1 MLKRILFAFV
11 PVLFLV
17 GGFSEL
23 SFADEFDFGDGGD
36 FLSEME
42 IAEDEIVEL
51 PPEPSIL
58 VSHAAP
64 IGLGLFFVFLIW
76 LNRKTVPFA
85 VSKESLQLRNY
96 PTGVKRGL
104 AMATVL
110 YGIAFFFGALEI
122 VYQLNMQGTA
132 EAYFAN
138 MSLGKLIAFTH
149 AHLFGFTTSFIII
162 GVPFSMQ
169 FNHVKV
175 YQMVFPIGLIA
186 ALVDVMSWW
195 GIKYVHPNFEH
206 ISMVCGILF
215 SLSYMIML
223 IGLVR
228 VLIFPEVIWRTDR
241 DRFQRMAQKRAGA
254 RDVKSEEEK

>member
-1 MLKRILFAFV
+1 MLKRFLFALL
-11 PVLFLV
+11 PVLFLSL
-17 GGFSEL
+17 GFSEL
-23 SFADEFDFGDGGD
+23 GFADEFDFGDGGD
-36 FLSEME
+36 FFAEIE
-42 IAEDEIVEL
+42 IAEGEIIEI
-51 PPEPSIL
+51 PPEPSMW

-64 IGLGLFFVFLIW
+64 IGLALFFVFLIW
-76 LNRKTVPFA
+76 LNRKTVPFI

-110 YGIAFFFGALEI
+110 YGIAFLFGALEI

-132 EAYFAN
+132 EEYFAN

-215 SLSYMIML
+215 SLSYLIML